1 MSESIH
7 IALRDAILRL
17 FRPLA
22 RILIRNGVPYG
33 TFAEWT
39 KKVYVDVAYRDFAT
53 PGKKQTISM
62 VSALTGIFRRDA
74 KRLHEM
80 KITADDRPNERYNRA
95 IRVISGWKNDPLFL
109 DDNGLPLP
117 LPKEGDVSFSELIK
131 RYSGDITVKA
141 MLAVLADSDTIEI
154 NPEGLICLVK
164 PAYIPGNDP
173 VDKIGILGTDVS
185 ELASAIDH
193 NLTAKPEQLVF
204 QRKVSTSA
212 ISPETAKEFEQ
223 LASQKAQAL
232 LEELDLWLSQRELTP
247 EQLKQTDTE
256 KRYVG
261 LGIYY
266 TDYDPEREEDH
277 ERPE

>member
-7 IALRDAILRL
+7 IALRDAIIRL

-80 KITADDRPNERYNRA
+80 KITADDRANDRYNRA
-95 IRVISGWKNDPLFL
+95 IRVISGWKNDPQFL
-109 DDNGLPLP
+109 DNNGVPLP
-117 LPKEGDVSFSELIK
+117 LPRDGEVSFSELIK

-141 MLAVLADSDTIEI
+141 MLGVLTDSDTVEI
-154 NPEGLICLVK
+154 NSEGLICLVK

-185 ELASAIDH
+185 ELASTIDH
-193 NLTAKPEQLVF
+193 NLTARSGQLVF
-204 QRKVSTSA
+204 QRKVSTAA
-212 ISPETAKEFEQ
+212 ITPETAEEFERI
-223 LASQKAQAL
+223 ASQKAQAL

-247 EQLKQTDTE
+247 EQLKQTE
-256 KRYVG
+256 RRYVG

-266 TDYDPEREEDH
+266 TDYDPEREEDNEH
-277 ERPE
+277 PE